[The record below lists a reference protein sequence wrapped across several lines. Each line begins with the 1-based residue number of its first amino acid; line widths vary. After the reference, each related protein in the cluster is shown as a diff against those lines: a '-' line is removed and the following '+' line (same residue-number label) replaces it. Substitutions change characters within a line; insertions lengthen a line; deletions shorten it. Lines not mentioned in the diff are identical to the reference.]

1 MGAAVLARIAMAIGL
16 TLACGAN
23 CRAATPARDLP
34 EQFSVVP
41 VAQHVRVNGLPA
53 DIEAISTFADPQRAC
68 AWIAEH
74 WEKLGYAS
82 LNGCRRRGEWL
93 LVTRCVGLQ
102 EQTVQLRGSRKGT
115 FGYLSRLDL
124 RARPTRPPWPRIPLP
139 AGARVLSVMQSS
151 APGGEVVQFTVA
163 LPMPPAMALRRL
175 GLDAGRLGWA
185 ISDAPDPGST
195 GGMFELRRNSEELRG
210 VVTGLA
216 QGSGLVLVERVGAP
230 RQP

>member
-1 MGAAVLARIAMAIGL
+1 MLARIAMAIGL
-16 TLACGAN
+16 SLACASN
-23 CRAATPARDLP
+23 CRAAVPASDLP
-34 EQFSVVP
+34 EQFSVVS
-41 VAQHVRVNGLPA
+41 VAQHVRLNGLPA

-68 AWIAEH
+68 AWIAGH

-82 LNGCRRRGEWL
+82 LSGCRRSGEWL

-102 EQTVQLRGSRKGT
+102 EQTAQLRGSPAGAI
-115 FGYLSRLDL
+115 GYLSKLDL
-124 RARPTRPPWPRIPLP
+124 RARPAKPPWPRIPLP
-139 AGARVLSVMQSS
+139 AGARVLSVLQSS
-151 APGGEVVQFTVA
+151 VPGGEVVQFTVA

-185 ISDAPDPGST
+185 ISDAPDPGSS

-210 VVTGLA
+210 ILTGLA
-216 QGSGLVLVERVGAP
+216 RGSGLVLVERVGAR